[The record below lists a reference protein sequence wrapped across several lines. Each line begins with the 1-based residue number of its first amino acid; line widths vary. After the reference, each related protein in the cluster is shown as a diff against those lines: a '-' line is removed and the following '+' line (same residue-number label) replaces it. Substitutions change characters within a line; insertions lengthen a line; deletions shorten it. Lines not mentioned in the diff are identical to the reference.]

1 MMKNASNL
9 KNQASQSS
17 DQPHSM
23 NMENLSRSEAVELLD
38 LGVKMSSEFALIVSD
53 VISKA
58 NERARLESIKPPP
71 AVNYV
76 SLCSEFHDVLQS
88 MDRHRRS
95 RQFEHIGGL
104 SEDLERLVSKAEGSI
119 NKNSTRDTL
128 EEAFFCLQEFASA
141 IYDLDGLICRGDGG
155 DILELISEAMVGV
168 GMLLRDKGGLK
179 DAELKEKIEIWA
191 DGGDYEE
198 YSFPEVFEIL
208 WGDEENSIEDKREN
222 EDTREKNDT
231 EASHGTKRNHHE
243 M

>member
-1 MMKNASNL
+1 MMKNASTL

-23 NMENLSRSEAVELLD
+23 NMGNLSRSEAVDLLEV
-38 LGVKMSSEFALIVSD
+38 GVKMSSEFALFVSD

-58 NERARLESIKPPP
+58 NELARLESIKPPP
-71 AVNYV
+71 TVNYM
-76 SLCSEFHDVLQS
+76 SLCSEFHDVLHSLNGLQ
-88 MDRHRRS
+88 RS
-95 RQFEHIGGL
+95 RQFEQIGRL
-104 SEDLERLVSKAEGSI
+104 SGDLDRLVSKAEDSV
-119 NKNSTRDTL
+119 NKNSTRETV
-128 EEAFFCLQEFASA
+128 EEAFFSLQEFASA

-168 GMLLRDKGGLK
+168 GRLLRDKGGLE
-179 DAELKEKIEIWA
+179 DVELKEKIETWA

-208 WGDEENSIEDKREN
+208 WGEENSTADKEN
-222 EDTREKNDT
+222 EDTRQKDGT
-231 EASHGTKRNHHE
+231 EASHGTKRSRHE